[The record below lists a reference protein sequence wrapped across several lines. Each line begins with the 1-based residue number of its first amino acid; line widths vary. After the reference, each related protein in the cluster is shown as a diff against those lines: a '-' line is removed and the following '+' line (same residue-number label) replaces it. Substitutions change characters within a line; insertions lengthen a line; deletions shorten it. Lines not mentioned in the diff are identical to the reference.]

1 LLRHILGLVVEVREV
16 LASIYMDPRA
26 GQTILAVRTKR
37 NNRSETKEDEKN
49 KPKVNFAKLGP
60 RMS

>member
-16 LASIYMDPRA
+16 LASIYMGPRA

-37 NNRSETKEDEKN
+37 NNRSETKQDKIN
-49 KPKVNFAKLGP
+49 NRKVHSAKLGP
-60 RMS
+60 KMS